1 MSHADRKL
9 LELED
14 FLPYRLSL
22 LSNTVSAAIS
32 STYVERFK
40 LTIPE
45 WRIMA
50 VLGRFPGI
58 SASDI
63 ADRTAMDKVAVS
75 RALSRLRGAGY
86 LLSKPDRSDR
96 RRTLLHLSAAGDRLF
111 GRIAPLAMEFENRL
125 VESLDDRDR
134 RELDRLLTRLMERAR
149 QL

>member
-1 MSHADRKL
+1 MSRADPKL
-9 LELED
+9 LELEH

-50 VLGRFPGI
+50 VLGRFGGI
-58 SASDI
+58 SAGEV

-75 RALSRLRGAGY
+75 RALARLRAAGY
-86 LLSKPDRSDR
+86 LRRRPDRNDR
-96 RRTLLHLSAAGDRLF
+96 RRTLLYLSAAGERLF
-111 GRIAPLAMEFENRL
+111 RRIAPLAMEFESRL
-125 VESLDDRDR
+125 LESLDDRDR
-134 RELDRLLTRLMERAR
+134 RDLDRLLSRLMDCAR